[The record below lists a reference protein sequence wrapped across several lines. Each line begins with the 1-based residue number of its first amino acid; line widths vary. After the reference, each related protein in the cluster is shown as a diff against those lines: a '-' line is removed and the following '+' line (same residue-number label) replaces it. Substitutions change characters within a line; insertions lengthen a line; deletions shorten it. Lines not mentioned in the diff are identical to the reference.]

1 MDQLGKQISS
11 NSQAMGINLN
21 SGGGGASG
29 ISSAEV
35 KKLEQ
40 QIQELKA
47 QLSGKTKELQSSQS
61 ANESLKDQFQK
72 IQIQNFDLQ
81 KDGDLSRY
89 KLESMI
95 TVLKKRNLFESVIK
109 EINGG
114 VMPEQQD
121 DGSGSQIF
129 DTVFGNA
136 GPTILEEYQLKVE
149 EQTKELSELSIQLKQ
164 LQNDNQQLIEQADT
178 DLKLLESKSA
188 EIEKQKR

>member
-1 MDQLGKQISS
+1 MLGFRKLLVSNEIEFEQTIDLPAESAMDQLGKQISS

-21 SGGGGASG
+21 SGGGGGSG

-47 QLSGKTKELQSSQS
+47 QLSSKTKEVQSTQS
-61 ANESLKDQFQK
+61 ANETLKDQFQK

-81 KDGDLSRY
+81 KDGDLSRF

-95 TVLKKRNLFESVIK
+95 TILKKRNLFESVVK

-114 VMPEQQD
+114 VMPAQ
-121 DGSGSQIF
+121 
-129 DTVFGNA
+129 
-136 GPTILEEYQLKVE
+136 
-149 EQTKELSELSIQLKQ
+149 
-164 LQNDNQQLIEQADT
+164 
-178 DLKLLESKSA
+178 
-188 EIEKQKR
+188 